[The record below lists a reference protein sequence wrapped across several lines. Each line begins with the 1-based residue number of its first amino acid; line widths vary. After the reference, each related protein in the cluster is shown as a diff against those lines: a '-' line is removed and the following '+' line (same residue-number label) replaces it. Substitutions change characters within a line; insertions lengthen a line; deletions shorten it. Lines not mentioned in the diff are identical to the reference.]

1 MVARE
6 PGSALANLWPSHPQV
21 ELWRTMSEIG
31 ARAGRGQSLTP
42 HILQSVDRI
51 AAKAPLAP
59 EPYLVRGALAQL
71 EKRDGAAERLF
82 VAAAWRDPRAVAAH
96 YFLADRYLKTR
107 RVEQALTEMA
117 VLSRLVP
124 ATAQSFAPAVASFV
138 ASPSAR
144 PAVRRF
150 LRTSPE
156 FEPGVLFELARNPAN
171 ADLVLQLWSGGRA
184 PPSPNWQG
192 QIVQSLV
199 KAGQFDKAK
208 AVWRRVSGLKTS
220 SALLFNPE
228 FRALPAPEPF
238 NWAFNATGGVVEPAE
253 GDRLRVIYYGREDA
267 VLAEQLLMLAP
278 GRYRLSLEYS
288 GGSRGEGSVAWAVRC
303 RPSDRMIGQIPLSAD
318 RAGKPVELAF
328 DVPEGCR
335 VQSLRLVGA
344 PAEFSSSVEVMVG
357 KLRLT
362 KAGGA

>member
-1 MVARE
+1 MA
-6 PGSALANLWPSHPQV
+6 
-21 ELWRTMSEIG
+21 EIG
-31 ARAGRGQSLTP
+31 ARARGGQSLTP
-42 HILQSVDRI
+42 PILESVDRI

-59 EPYLVRGALAQL
+59 EPFLVRGAVAQI
-71 EKRDGAAERLF
+71 ERRDQVAERLF

-138 ASPSAR
+138 AAPSAR

-156 FEPGVLFELARNPAN
+156 FEPAVLVELARDPAN
-171 ADLVLQLWSGGRA
+171 ADLVLQLWSGVT
-184 PPSPNWQG
+184 PPAPNWQG

-208 AVWRRVSGLKTS
+208 AVWGRVSGVKPS
-220 SALLFNPE
+220 GALLFNPE

-238 NWAFNATGGVVEPAE
+238 NWAFNTSGGVVEPTE

-267 VLAEQLLMLAP
+267 VLVEQLLMLTP

-288 GGSRGEGSVAWAVRC
+288 GGSRGEGAVSWAVRC
-303 RPSDRMIGQIPLSAD
+303 RPNDQMIGQLPLSAE
-318 RAGKPVELAF
+318 RAGRPVELAF
-328 DVPEGCR
+328 EVPAEGCR
-335 VQSLRLVGA
+335 VQSLRLVGS

-357 KLRLT
+357 KLRLER
-362 KAGGA
+362 AGGA